1 MANLLT
7 KRSTSVGLAPG
18 SIVFTGEKS
27 SAPVRIRSFS
37 YSSESLVEREF
48 DSINDVIQQHD
59 PDKIN
64 WINIDGL
71 NDTDQIKQ
79 VGNHFNIHPL
89 VLEDIVH
96 PGQRPKVEDHGDYL
110 YIVIRMLYYDETAHE
125 LLSEQLSLIVLPGLV
140 LSFQERQ
147 GDVFN
152 PLRERLRNALG
163 RIRKKG
169 SDYLAYALLDI
180 IIDRY
185 FLVLEQ
191 MNEQVEAIETLIL
204 ENPSTET
211 ISIIGSMRRELIV
224 LRKAVWPARDLLN
237 NLGKIES
244 SLIKKDTQ
252 PFLRDVYDHT
262 IQVIDIADSL
272 RDMIGVLRDSYQSVL
287 GNRMNEIMKVLTII
301 ATIFIPLTF
310 MAGIYGMNFANMPE
324 LNAPLGYPILMFLM
338 LIVAAG
344 MVHFFRS
351 KDWL

>member
-1 MANLLT
+1 MANLLRI
-7 KRSTSVGLAPG
+7 RSKPVGLAPG
-18 SIVFTGEKS
+18 SIVFTGEES
-27 SAPVRIRSFS
+27 SVPVRIRCIS
-37 YSSESLVEREF
+37 YGPESLIEREF
-48 DSINDVIQQHD
+48 DSIDDFFQQHH

-79 VGNHFNIHPL
+79 VGEHFNIHTL

-152 PLRERLRNALG
+152 PLRERLRNSLG

-204 ENPSTET
+204 ENPTTET

-237 NLGKIES
+237 NLEKIES

-324 LNAPLGYPILMFLM
+324 LAWPFGYPLLIGLMV
-338 LIVAAG
+338 IVAAA

>member
-1 MANLLT
+1 
-7 KRSTSVGLAPG
+7 
-18 SIVFTGEKS
+18 
-27 SAPVRIRSFS
+27 
-37 YSSESLVEREF
+37 
-48 DSINDVIQQHD
+48 
-59 PDKIN
+59 
-64 WINIDGL
+64 
-71 NDTDQIKQ
+71 
-79 VGNHFNIHPL
+79 
-89 VLEDIVH
+89 
-96 PGQRPKVEDHGDYL
+96 
-110 YIVIRMLYYDETAHE
+110 
-125 LLSEQLSLIVLPGLV
+125 
-140 LSFQERQ
+140 
-147 GDVFN
+147 
-152 PLRERLRNALG
+152 
-163 RIRKKG
+163 
-169 SDYLAYALLDI
+169 
-180 IIDRY
+180 
-185 FLVLEQ
+185 

-204 ENPSTET
+204 ENPTTET

-237 NLGKIES
+237 NLEKIES

-324 LNAPLGYPILMFLM
+324 LAWPFGYPLLIGLMV
-338 LIVAAG
+338 IVAAA